1 MAEKRMISDYEVIHS
16 IDFGSRELVIGEDI
30 DNKDGLYYLVA
41 YGERT
46 ELFERY
52 DKCVVGD
59 DYAEIMEIFATR
71 LSEEAQKLRAEH
83 DKLTVPDAMAFIKP
97 GECTPLNY
105 TDNLKGR
112 VIVIKPEV
120 LRPEHRIAVN
130 QLYIATGGNGVYPK
144 ARGSAVFC
152 KNIYDGSTTRYE
164 RYDVM
169 GTVEREKLP
178 EWAQS
183 KYDGIMEK
191 LNKAK
196 TDKEH

>member
-1 MAEKRMISDYEVIHS
+1 MSEKRMISDYEVIHS

-41 YGERT
+41 YGERN

-59 DYAEIMEIFATR
+59 DFAEIMEIFATR

-83 DKLTVPDAMAFIKP
+83 DKLAVPDAMAFIKP
-97 GECTPLNY
+97 GDCTPLNY

-120 LRPEHRIAVN
+120 LRPEHRQRCFVKTYMTAPLPGMSGMMLWGPLN
-130 QLYIATGGNGVYPK
+130 ARSFRNGHSP
-144 ARGSAVFC
+144 SMT
-152 KNIYDGSTTRYE
+152 I
-164 RYDVM
+164 
-169 GTVEREKLP
+169 
-178 EWAQS
+178 
-183 KYDGIMEK
+183 
-191 LNKAK
+191 
-196 TDKEH
+196 

>member
-1 MAEKRMISDYEVIHS
+1 
-16 IDFGSRELVIGEDI
+16 
-30 DNKDGLYYLVA
+30 
-41 YGERT
+41 
-46 ELFERY
+46 
-52 DKCVVGD
+52 
-59 DYAEIMEIFATR
+59 IMEIFATR

-83 DKLTVPDAMAFIKP
+83 DKLTVPDVMAFIKP

-152 KNIYDGSTTRYE
+152 QNIYDGRTTRYE

-169 GTVEREKLP
+169 GTVEREMLP